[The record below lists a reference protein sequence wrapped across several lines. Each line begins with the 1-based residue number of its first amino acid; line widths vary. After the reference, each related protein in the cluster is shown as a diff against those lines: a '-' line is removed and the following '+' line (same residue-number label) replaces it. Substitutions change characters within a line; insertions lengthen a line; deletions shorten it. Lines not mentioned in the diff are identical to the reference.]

1 MTARSHLL
9 AAFFVSALN
18 LRAAETL
25 GAVGGAA
32 KVDEASASTMP
43 PAIQVVILMSLQY
56 FIVYSLL
63 QILQTYNQMRTPGL
77 KGEWERIFTEA
88 ALEVDFGPMLGV
100 LFLAVRMRAQ
110 QLWPPD
116 GMVPA
121 ESQTWMYFCC
131 LGIAIKCFVVIVEPW
146 LTGSVRMDG
155 LDKND
160 PLVAEQRRQ
169 GGARFMFASACGIL
183 RTLATF
189 FVYVGFTVVI
199 FTIYELPAKP
209 GSGVCTTCNWAYSP
223 AVAPAVQCVIN
234 LTVQYFTIFGLL
246 MAAKLYSTF
255 FYKGRKTF
263 SIRTLESAVPSLKLC
278 PMLAILFI
286 GARMRA
292 LQMKLDS
299 PPAWA
304 QLSFYVAT
312 YAILVQ
318 TICAVL
324 TPILTGEARAELDE
338 DGNVVTTGATGGGAA
353 TVITLV
359 RYLALSL
366 MIAGVVF
373 SGYSVFAMEAPPPGE
388 TPPVSTTIRCVL
400 NLTAQFLSI
409 TILYTMA
416 QSYSQLVLGGVR
428 TDFQQVLSA
437 AMPTLQFIP
446 MLCVLF
452 VAVRMRAL
460 QLDPAD
466 GAPQSWV
473 QEAMVMTTWAMLVQ
487 TVVALALPFT
497 TGELEGVMIDS
508 PAVANIL
515 VIIKFIGLG
524 VTYAGIATTIYGVCL
539 L

>member
-18 LRAAETL
+18 LRAAENL
-25 GAVGGAA
+25 GAA
-32 KVDEASASTMP
+32 KANDAATAGGMP
-43 PAIQVVILMSLQY
+43 PAIQVIILMAMQY

-116 GMVPA
+116 GMVSA
-121 ESQTWMYFCC
+121 EAQTWMYFCC
-131 LGIAIKCFVVIVEPW
+131 LGIALKCVVVIVEPW
-146 LTGSVRMDG
+146 LTGNVLMDG

-160 PLVAEQRRQ
+160 PLVAEQRRA
-169 GGARFMFASACGIL
+169 GGARFVFSSICGVS
-183 RTLATF
+183 RALATF
-189 FVYVGFTVVI
+189 FVYVGFLVVI
-199 FTIYELPAKP
+199 FAIFELPAKP
-209 GSGVCTTCNWAYSP
+209 GSGVCTTCSWAYSP
-223 AVAPAVQCVIN
+223 GVAPAVQCVIN
-234 LTVQYFTIFGLL
+234 LTIQYFTIFGLL
-246 MAAKLYSTF
+246 MAAKLYSTLL
-255 FYKGRKTF
+255 YKGRKTF

-278 PMLAILFI
+278 PMLAILFV

-292 LQMKLDS
+292 LQMNLTA
-299 PPAWA
+299 PPAYA

-312 YAILVQ
+312 YAVMVQ

-324 TPILTGEARAELDE
+324 TPLLTGEAQAELDE
-338 DGNVVTTGATGGGAA
+338 DGQVVTTGAGSGGAA

-359 RYLALSL
+359 RYVALAF

-400 NLTAQFLSI
+400 NLTAQFLTV

-416 QSYSQLVLGGVR
+416 QSYSQLMLGGVR
-428 TDFQQVLSA
+428 TDFQQVLAA
-437 AMPTLQFIP
+437 AMPTLQFVP
-446 MLCVLF
+446 MLSVLF

-460 QLDPAD
+460 QLDPAE
-466 GAPQSWV
+466 GAPQTWV
-473 QEAMVMTTWAMLVQ
+473 QDAMVMTTWAMLVQ

-497 TGELEGVMIDS
+497 TGELEGVMIDA
-508 PAVANIL
+508 PAVSNTL
-515 VIIKFIGLG
+515 VTVKFVGLG
-524 VTYAGIATTIYGVCL
+524 VTYVGIATTIYGVCL